1 MSVLFESILLFGLAV
16 LVIIV
21 GLLIYYF
28 KNRIVDIEQK
38 NTKCL
43 EIAQD
48 VYMQQIQMKNEIY
61 SILFP
66 KPNQSYE
73 KEEHIY
79 YNDDKIRVE
88 LSEDEV
94 DNKMNDNVSDND
106 ECESDESDS
115 NASDD
120 ESNSNASDSN
130 ASDNESDSNAQDN
143 TKIVSV
149 DLTFPEICEINI
161 DEESDLEN
169 SDNELESIEPQHIIV
184 SKIEV
189 PEEPLKKQLTTPKDD
204 LQKMTPSALKSLLIS
219 KGIPNENISKL
230 KKKELVEMLANL

>member
-1 MSVLFESILLFGLAV
+1 MSVLFESILLFSLAV
-16 LVIIV
+16 LVIVV

-61 SILFP
+61 SILFA
-66 KPNQSYE
+66 KPTNTDE
-73 KEEHIY
+73 KEEHLY

-94 DNKMNDNVSDND
+94 DDEDKEESDNEESD
-106 ECESDESDS
+106 NEESDEEL
-115 NASDD
+115 NKK
-120 ESNSNASDSN
+120 
-130 ASDNESDSNAQDN
+130 DN

-149 DLTFPEICEINI
+149 DLTFPEICEIDI

-169 SDNELESIEPQHIIV
+169 SDNELESIEPEHIIV
-184 SKIEV
+184 NKIEV
-189 PEEPLKKQLTTPKDD
+189 SEEPLKKQLSTPKDD

>member
-1 MSVLFESILLFGLAV
+1 MSVLFESILLFSLAV
-16 LVIIV
+16 LVIVV

-61 SILFP
+61 SILFA
-66 KPNQSYE
+66 KPTHTDQ
-73 KEEHIY
+73 KEEHLY

-88 LSEDEV
+88 LSEDDEDKEESDNEESDNEES
-94 DNKMNDNVSDND
+94 DNKESDN
-106 ECESDESDS
+106 EESDEELDKK
-115 NASDD
+115 
-120 ESNSNASDSN
+120 
-130 ASDNESDSNAQDN
+130 DN

-149 DLTFPEICEINI
+149 DLTFPEICEIDI

-169 SDNELESIEPQHIIV
+169 SDNELESIEPEHIV
-184 SKIEV
+184 VNKIEV
-189 PEEPLKKQLTTPKDD
+189 SEEPVKKQLSTPKDD